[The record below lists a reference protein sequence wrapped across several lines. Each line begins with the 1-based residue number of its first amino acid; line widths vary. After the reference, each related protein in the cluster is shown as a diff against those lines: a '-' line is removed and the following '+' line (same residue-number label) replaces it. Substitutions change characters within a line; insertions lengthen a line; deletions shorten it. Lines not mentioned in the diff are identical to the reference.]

1 MRIVCPT
8 CSAAYDVPDSLV
20 TAGRSVRGARCGG
33 DWTPV
38 EIAAPEP
45 DAPLP
50 PTAVPAPEPEPEPV
64 AEPPAAPVVAPARP
78 SAMDRLA
85 AHADLPQPSVR
96 LRLAWGASV
105 VLLVLLAGGAYVWR
119 GDVVAAWPPRAR
131 AYAAFGLHPQP
142 ESPR

>member
-20 TAGRSVRGARCGG
+20 TAGRSVRCARCGG

-45 DAPLP
+45 SPPLEPTVAP
-50 PTAVPAPEPEPEPV
+50 AEEPVPV
-64 AEPPAAPVVAPARP
+64 AEPPAAPVVATARP

-85 AHADLPQPSVR
+85 AHADLPRPSVR
-96 LRLAWGASV
+96 LPMAWGASL

-119 GDVVAAWPPRAR
+119 SDVVAAWPPSAR

-142 ESPR
+142 ESPE